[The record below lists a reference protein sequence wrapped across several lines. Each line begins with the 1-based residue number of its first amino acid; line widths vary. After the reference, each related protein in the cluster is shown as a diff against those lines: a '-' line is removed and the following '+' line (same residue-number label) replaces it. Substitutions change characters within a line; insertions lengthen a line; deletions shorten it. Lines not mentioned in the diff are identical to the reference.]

1 VDEKT
6 WQIVLSGIGGQGLI
20 LAGVMLAKAGV
31 LEDKNALQ
39 TQTYGIQTR
48 GGFSQ
53 AEVIISE
60 GMIYF
65 PKCDQPN
72 LVLALS
78 QAGYDR
84 YRGKLSEQCIVL
96 YDQDVVKAANRDK
109 DIGYPFQAKA
119 VELGNEKVINSL
131 ALGAVLRMCPAISTD
146 TMAKVMADELPPKV
160 VALNI
165 RAMELGYAEFSKR
178 FNE

>member
-1 VDEKT
+1 MEEKT

-20 LAGVMLAKAGV
+20 LAGVMLARAGV
-31 LEDKNALQ
+31 LEAKHALQ

-65 PKCDQPN
+65 PKCDQPD

-96 YDQDVVKAANRDK
+96 YDQDVVKTAKRAM

-119 VELGNEKVINSL
+119 VELGNEKVVNSL
-131 ALGAVLRMCPAISTD
+131 ALGAILRLCPVVSTD
-146 TMAKVMADELPPKV
+146 TLAKVLAEELPPKA

-165 RAMELGYAEFSKR
+165 RAMEFGYAEFSKPL
-178 FNE
+178 NE